1 MAKGKKGKKK
11 QQTAAKARSITDQAM
26 YNVSVPDA
34 LLSRAEKDLV
44 REAYMTPYTV
54 AQKYNV
60 TISTARKLLKMLEEK
75 GVLKLYSK
83 SRRSPVYVP
92 AK

>member
-11 QQTAAKARSITDQAM
+11 QQAPQKARSITDQAM

-34 LLSRAEKDLV
+34 LLVRAEKDLV
-44 REAYMTPYTV
+44 REVYMTPYTV
-54 AQKYNV
+54 AQRYNV
-60 TISTARKLLKMLEEK
+60 TISTARKLLRMLAEK
-75 GVLKLYSK
+75 GVLKLYSRN
-83 SRRSPVYVP
+83 RRSPVYVP